1 MAHIGNVLVA
11 AMRHASSNLALSSSN
26 ACLAQL
32 AERRL
37 DKADVVRSIRTTGTT
52 DWPFSSPGRASV
64 SKSEGRWFET
74 IKGRQKM
81 EGCRRGQTALFRK
94 QMVIAIW
101 RERSTRSPSAR
112 SISL

>member
-1 MAHIGNVLVA
+1 MAHIGNVMVA

-26 ACLAQL
+26 ACLAQV

-37 DKADVVRSIRTTGTT
+37 DKADVVRSNRTTGTN